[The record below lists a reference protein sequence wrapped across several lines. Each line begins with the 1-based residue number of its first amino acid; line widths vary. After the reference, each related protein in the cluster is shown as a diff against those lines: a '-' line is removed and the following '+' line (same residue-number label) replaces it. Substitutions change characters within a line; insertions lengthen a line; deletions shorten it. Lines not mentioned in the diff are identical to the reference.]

1 MLAVGGWR
9 GLRERGFMLDPLPEI
24 SLADERAGSLY
35 SLRVEGPVGVVGS
48 SRIGRR
54 LLAILND
61 GVYRLLLDFSEAQA
75 IAPHAVLATLLRI
88 DRYAARRG
96 ARMVVVTGPAMGE
109 TFHVGNTRGLLTIA
123 ATREQA
129 VDLLARGAAISAP
142 SWQPRESDPS
152 PRVDA

>member
-1 MLAVGGWR
+1 
-9 GLRERGFMLDPLPEI
+9 MLDPLPEL
-24 SLADERAGSLY
+24 SLAEERAGSLH
-35 SLRVEGPVGVVGS
+35 SLRVDGPVGVVGA
-48 SRIGRR
+48 SRVGRR

-61 GVYRLLLDFSEAQA
+61 GVYRVLLDFSEAEA

-109 TFHVGNTRGLLTIA
+109 TFHLGNTRGLLTIA
-123 ATREQA
+123 ASREQA
-129 VDLLARGAAISAP
+129 EALLTRGAAINAP
-142 SWQPRESDPS
+142 NWQLRESDPS